1 MNHIYL
7 GKYSVQSI
15 CLLFQS
21 KAFMKSNQYFSTA
34 SSCGQPHKPIKSLVV
49 CNLEHG
55 QKLLQFSWRGELS
68 CCCYAVIRQSTSRQQ
83 AVNKQ
88 SKGNQ
93 YNDYLRKY
101 SRVLLDFPG
110 LTKAVTYDERPKMK
124 RVAQLKA
131 VFFQGT
137 GFTGT
142 ASLEI
147 YQVSRI

>member
-1 MNHIYL
+1 
-7 GKYSVQSI
+7 
-15 CLLFQS
+15 
-21 KAFMKSNQYFSTA
+21 MKSNQYFSTA

-55 QKLLQFSWRGELS
+55 QKLLQFSLRGELS
-68 CCCYAVIRQSTSRQQ
+68 CCCYAVIWQSTSRQQ

-110 LTKAVTYDERPKMK
+110 LTKAVTYDERPKNEE
-124 RVAQLKA
+124 RCPTESSFSPFIARYGFNSL
-131 VFFQGT
+131 FFQKT
-137 GFTGT
+137 LKLWQKR
-142 ASLEI
+142 LECSK
-147 YQVSRI
+147 Y